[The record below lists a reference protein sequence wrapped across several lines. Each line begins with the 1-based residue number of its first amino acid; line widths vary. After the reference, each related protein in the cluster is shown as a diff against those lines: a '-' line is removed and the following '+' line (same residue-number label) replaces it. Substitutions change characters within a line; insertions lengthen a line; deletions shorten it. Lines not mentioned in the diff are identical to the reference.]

1 MKSYLFLFALL
12 FVITGCTYAQNKE
25 SSELK
30 WYTRLDEAQ
39 KASNSS
45 GKPIFAM
52 FTGSDWCGWC
62 HKLHKD
68 VFAKKEFIDWAKKN
82 VILLELDFPRNKQ
95 LPEDIQ
101 KQNSELQQVF
111 HVQGYPTVWM
121 FYLTDDS
128 VTKKKNIDAL
138 GSQGYPQ
145 NAETGKEE
153 VAFLKAANDIL
164 KNKGKNK
171 KK

>member
-1 MKSYLFLFALL
+1 MKSYLIAITLL
-12 FVITGCTYAQNKE
+12 FVVAGCSFAQTPA

-30 WYTRLDEAQ
+30 WYTRMEEAQ
-39 KASNSS
+39 KASQST

-62 HKLHKD
+62 HKLQRD

-82 VILLELDFPRNKQ
+82 VILLELDFPRNKK

-121 FYLTDDS
+121 FYLNDDPA
-128 VTKKKNIDAL
+128 TKKKNIDAL

-145 NAETGKEE
+145 NAESGKEE
-153 VAFLKAANDIL
+153 VAFLKQANEIL
-164 KNKGKNK
+164 QSKSK
-171 KK
+171 KKQK